1 MCHEAV
7 LVIFIKYVL
16 SLFSDSVTMTDSV
29 TSFSL
34 NLDFYVLI
42 LLSFPSLA
50 TFCFFFN
57 LSDFPCT
64 SLPGLLFWI
73 LYPQREWMQFRSEG
87 RIILVLSFASCE
99 NLKRLSNVIH
109 L

>member
-1 MCHEAV
+1 MLSWTLTLCHEAV

-42 LLSFPSLA
+42 LLTFPSLV
-50 TFCFFFN
+50 TFCFFSN
-57 LSDFPCT
+57 LSDFPIPPSPASSFGSYIYSGSGC
-64 SLPGLLFWI
+64 SSGLKAG
-73 LYPQREWMQFRSEG
+73 S
-87 RIILVLSFASCE
+87 S
-99 NLKRLSNVIH
+99 
-109 L
+109 